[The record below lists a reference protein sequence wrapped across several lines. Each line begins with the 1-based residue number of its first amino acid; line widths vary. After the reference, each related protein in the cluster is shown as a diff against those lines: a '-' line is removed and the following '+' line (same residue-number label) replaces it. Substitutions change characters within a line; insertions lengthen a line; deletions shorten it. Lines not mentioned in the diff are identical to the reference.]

1 MIAPSPS
8 LLLQR
13 ARSGSALMAVFWM
26 IAVLGMVLFA
36 STKLLHADTTGARV
50 TRDRMFAKRYAEM
63 GLEVGRH
70 PAIELYDPLL
80 NYSSDNG
87 GSYQVQITTEEA
99 RFNLNTLLLGSDRAI
114 LVRIFTSWNFKPE
127 FVSKLVDGLKDWVD
141 TDDLTSLNGAE
152 KREYEKLGL
161 DGVPFNR
168 PFKNLDEVLLV
179 RGMEEVNAVQPGWRA
194 WFTVFGDGRLDVN
207 EARPEFI
214 SVLAAVPMER
224 LTPLLTLRNGRD
236 GAHHTIDDG
245 RLISAIQVAQ
255 LLGVSQPKI
264 IAELQQWTQFAGP
277 IRRIE
282 STGTFNTMS
291 RKIVLITQNNQTL
304 WRGEL
309 PGL

>member
-1 MIAPSPS
+1 
-8 LLLQR
+8 
-13 ARSGSALMAVFWM
+13 MAVFWM

-36 STKLLHADTTGARV
+36 STKLLHADTSAARV

-63 GLEVGRH
+63 GLEIGRH

-80 NYSSDNG
+80 NFTGGNG
-87 GSYQVQITTEEA
+87 GNYQVQITTEEA
-99 RFNLNTLLLGSDRAI
+99 RFNINTLLLNSDRAI
-114 LVRIFTSWNFKPE
+114 LTRIFTSWNFKPE
-127 FVSKLVDGLKDWVD
+127 FVSKLVDALKDWVD

-152 KREYEKLGL
+152 KRDYERMGL

-168 PFKNLDEVLLV
+168 AFKNLDEMMLV
-179 RGMEEVNAVQPGWRA
+179 RGMEVVNFTQPGWRE
-194 WFTVFGDGRLDVN
+194 WFTVYGDGRIDIN

-214 SVLAAVPMER
+214 SVLASVPMER

-245 RLISAIQVAQ
+245 RLTSAVQMAQ
-255 LLGVSQPKI
+255 LLGVYQPNI
-264 IAELQQWTQFAGP
+264 VAELQRWVQFAGP

-282 STGTFNTMS
+282 STGSFNTMS
-291 RKIVLITQNNQTL
+291 RKIILITQNNQTL
-304 WRGEL
+304 WRGEM